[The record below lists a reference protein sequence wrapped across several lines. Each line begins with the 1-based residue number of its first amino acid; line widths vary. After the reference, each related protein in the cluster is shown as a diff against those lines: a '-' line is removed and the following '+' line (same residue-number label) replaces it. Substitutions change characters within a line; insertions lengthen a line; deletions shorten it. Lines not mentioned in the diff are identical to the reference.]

1 MYSVKAWL
9 VEAAGVGVGVRA
21 QGTGGGGGCVGRV
34 VFASDSIRTVAHC
47 LYALRDSLRSRRSGD
62 CADPYCRNGSGVMDE
77 ADVKAR
83 VIFAFGLCF
92 EPCA

>member
-9 VEAAGVGVGVRA
+9 VGAAGVGVGVRA

-47 LYALRDSLRSRRSGD
+47 LYALCYSFRSRRSRD
-62 CADPYCRNGSGVMDE
+62 CADPYCRDGAGVMDKG
-77 ADVKAR
+77 DVKAR
-83 VIFAFGLCF
+83 VILAFGLCF